1 MFDWQWGV
9 QGMDFMNTSAAQWED
24 LATYVL
30 FFCWWSSWWQVRG
43 ACPTSYGFMACWAI
57 IQAGWLVRFQYRPRY
72 SGHFSAALSLGSTFD
87 PRIDMTVVVS
97 GPCGEIYIYTYIFQ
111 VVWFGTIPKFP
122 QQFQPQ
128 DFPWIQWKKTCKKPL
143 FSCTVEFQP
152 GEMSIPSFVRHGL
165 FAARHGEAE
174 QRLGRIPGVFKAFLG
189 LGNWL

>member
-1 MFDWQWGV
+1 
-9 QGMDFMNTSAAQWED
+9 
-24 LATYVL
+24 
-30 FFCWWSSWWQVRG
+30 
-43 ACPTSYGFMACWAI
+43 MACWAI

-97 GPCGEIYIYTYIFQ
+97 GPCGEIYIYIHIYFKWSDLEPSPSFPNSFNPKIFHG
-111 VVWFGTIPKFP
+111 FNG
-122 QQFQPQ
+122 
-128 DFPWIQWKKTCKKPL
+128 KKTCKKPL